1 MGRMSAADRTG
12 DEPGLGDLRGRPV
25 PPPAPPTGP
34 NGPAGPPLAP
44 VSTAPWA
51 PLLPPPP
58 PPGQNGVPGATN
70 QQRPGDGAG
79 GAGRSG
85 RRRTWLT
92 LVAGAVSG
100 GLLVGGTVAAALAFD
115 EDGAQVVARP
125 AIVTPEG
132 VMDIQGILDKVQESV
147 VTIETTASAGGGVF
161 EGAGTGIVLS
171 EDGLVLTNAHVIGGS
186 DEIQVRL
193 FDGAD
198 HSASLVGSSPDEDLA
213 VIRVDGVDDLVPA
226 ELGSSDTLQVG
237 EPVIA
242 IGNALNLG
250 GPPSVTQGIVSAKDR
265 SIQGPGASGEDVD
278 LDNLVQTDA
287 AINPGNSGGP
297 LVDVSGQV
305 VGVNTAIIA
314 DSQNIGFAIAI
325 DAVKSQ
331 IEDLRN
337 GGGEITPDT
346 AFLGVST
353 VDVSTVEDA
362 VREQLG
368 IRADEGA
375 FVADVTPDT
384 GADEAGLRAGDVI
397 VAIDGEPVETSEGVA
412 DTIREREPDDEIT
425 ITIER
430 EGKEQTLTATL
441 GRRGG

>member
-1 MGRMSAADRTG
+1 
-12 DEPGLGDLRGRPV
+12 V
-25 PPPAPPTGP
+25 
-34 NGPAGPPLAP
+34 
-44 VSTAPWA
+44 V
-51 PLLPPPP
+51 
-58 PPGQNGVPGATN
+58 VGAI
-70 QQRPGDGAG
+70 A
-79 GAGRSG
+79 
-85 RRRTWLT
+85 
-92 LVAGAVSG
+92 G
-100 GLLVGGTVAAALAFD
+100 GLLVGGTTAAVLAV
-115 EDGAQVVARP
+115 DGDDAPLVARP

-132 VMDIQGILDKVQESV
+132 VMDIQAILDKVQESV
-147 VTIETTASAGGGVF
+147 VTIETTGNGGGGVF
-161 EGAGTGIVLS
+161 EGAGTGIILS
-171 EDGLVLTNAHVIGGS
+171 DDGLVLTNAHVIGSS
-186 DEIQVRL
+186 DEINVRL
-193 FDGAD
+193 FDGAS
-198 HSASLVGSSPDEDLA
+198 HAASLVGSSPDEDLA

-226 ELGSSDTLQVG
+226 ELGSSDALLVG

-250 GPPSVTQGIVSAKDR
+250 GQPSVTQGIVSAKNR
-265 SIQGPGASGEDVD
+265 SIQGPGVGGENVD

-331 IEDLRN
+331 IEDLQN
-337 GGGEITPDT
+337 GDGEITPDT

-353 VDVSTVEDA
+353 VDVSGVEDA

-368 IRADEGA
+368 IRAEEGA
-375 FVADVTPDT
+375 FVAEVTPGT
-384 GADEAGLRAGDVI
+384 GAADAGLVAGDVI
-397 VAIDGEPVETSEGVA
+397 VEIDGETVSTSGEVA
-412 DTIREREPDDEIT
+412 DTVREHEPGDEID

-430 EGKEQTLTATL
+430 EGKEQTITATL

>member
-1 MGRMSAADRTG
+1 
-12 DEPGLGDLRGRPV
+12 
-25 PPPAPPTGP
+25 
-34 NGPAGPPLAP
+34 
-44 VSTAPWA
+44 
-51 PLLPPPP
+51 
-58 PPGQNGVPGATN
+58 
-70 QQRPGDGAG
+70 
-79 GAGRSG
+79 
-85 RRRTWLT
+85 
-92 LVAGAVSG
+92 VAVVLGAVLG
-100 GLLVGGTVAAALAFD
+100 GLLVGGVVLTALALKGD
-115 EDGAQVVARP
+115 DQVVARP

-132 VMDIQGILDKVQESV
+132 VMDIEGILEKVQESV
-147 VTIETTASAGGGVF
+147 VTIETSASSGNDVF

-171 EDGLVLTNAHVIGGS
+171 DDGLVLTNAHVIGSS
-186 DEIQVRL
+186 DRIQVRL
-193 FDGAD
+193 FDGAS
-198 HSASLVGSSPDEDLA
+198 HGASLVGSSPDEDLA
-213 VIRVDGVDDLVPA
+213 VIRIDGVDDLKPA
-226 ELGSSDTLQVG
+226 ELGSSDALQVG

-250 GPPSVTQGIVSAKDR
+250 GKPSVTQGIVSAKDR
-265 SIQGPGASGEDVD
+265 SIQGPGAGGENVD

-325 DAVKSQ
+325 DPIKPQ

-337 GGGEITPDT
+337 GNGEITPET

-353 VDVSTVEDA
+353 VNVSTVESA

-368 IRADEGA
+368 IKTDEGA
-375 FVADVTPDT
+375 FVADVTPDS
-384 GADEAGLRAGDVI
+384 GADDAGLRAGDVV
-397 VAIDGEPVETSEGVA
+397 VALDGEDVTSSEQVA
-412 DTIREREPDDEIT
+412 ATVREHEPGDRVR

-430 EGKEQTLTATL
+430 DGEEQTVTATL

>member
-1 MGRMSAADRTG
+1 
-12 DEPGLGDLRGRPV
+12 V
-25 PPPAPPTGP
+25 
-34 NGPAGPPLAP
+34 
-44 VSTAPWA
+44 
-51 PLLPPPP
+51 
-58 PPGQNGVPGATN
+58 
-70 QQRPGDGAG
+70 
-79 GAGRSG
+79 
-85 RRRTWLT
+85 T
-92 LVAGAVSG
+92 LVAGAVCG
-100 GLLVGGTVAAALAFD
+100 GLLVGGTVATALAFD
-115 EDGAQVVARP
+115 EDEPQVVARP
-125 AIVTPEG
+125 AILTPEG

-198 HSASLVGSSPDEDLA
+198 HSATLVGSSPDEDLA
-213 VIRVDGVDDLVPA
+213 VIRIEGVDDLVPA

-265 SIQGPGASGEDVD
+265 SIQGPGAGGEDVD

-331 IEDLRN
+331 IDDLRN
-337 GGGEITPDT
+337 GDGEITPDT

-368 IRADEGA
+368 IRAEEGA

-384 GADEAGLRAGDVI
+384 GADEAGLRPGDVI

-412 DTIREREPDDEIT
+412 DTIRERDPDDEIT

>member
-1 MGRMSAADRTG
+1 M
-12 DEPGLGDLRGRPV
+12 
-25 PPPAPPTGP
+25 
-34 NGPAGPPLAP
+34 
-44 VSTAPWA
+44 
-51 PLLPPPP
+51 
-58 PPGQNGVPGATN
+58 PGATN
-70 QQRPGDGAG
+70 QQQQPGGAG
-79 GAGRSG
+79 PAGRSG
-85 RRRTWLT
+85 PRRLWLAV
-92 LVAGAVSG
+92 VAGAVVG
-100 GLLVGGTVAAALAFD
+100 GLLVGGIVAAALALQDD
-115 EDGAQVVARP
+115 EPAVVARP

-132 VMDIQGILDKVQESV
+132 VMDIQAILDKVQESV
-147 VTIETTASAGGGVF
+147 VTIETTAGAGGGVF

-193 FDGAD
+193 FDGAN

-213 VIRVDGVDDLVPA
+213 VIRVDGVDDMVPA
-226 ELGSSDTLQVG
+226 ELGSSDSLQVG

-250 GPPSVTQGIVSAKDR
+250 GQPSVTQGIVSAKDR
-265 SIQGPGASGEDVD
+265 SIQGPGAGGEDVD

-325 DAVKSQ
+325 DPVKSQ
-331 IEDLRN
+331 IEDLQN

-353 VDVSTVEDA
+353 IDVSTVEDA
-362 VREQLG
+362 VRTQLG
-368 IRADEGA
+368 IRAEKGA
-375 FVADVTPDT
+375 FVAEVTNGT
-384 GADEAGLRAGDVI
+384 GADDAGLRAGDVI
-397 VAIDGEPVETSEGVA
+397 VSIDGDPVDTSTAVA
-412 DTIREREPDDEIT
+412 DAVREHEPGDEIR

>member
-1 MGRMSAADRTG
+1 
-12 DEPGLGDLRGRPV
+12 
-25 PPPAPPTGP
+25 
-34 NGPAGPPLAP
+34 
-44 VSTAPWA
+44 
-51 PLLPPPP
+51 
-58 PPGQNGVPGATN
+58 
-70 QQRPGDGAG
+70 
-79 GAGRSG
+79 
-85 RRRTWLT
+85 
-92 LVAGAVSG
+92 VAGAVAG
-100 GLLVGGTVAAALAFD
+100 GLLVGGTTAVVMAVDGD
-115 EDGAQVVARP
+115 EAPVVARP

-132 VMDIQGILDKVQESV
+132 VMDIQAILDKVQESV
-147 VTIETTASAGGGVF
+147 VTIETTGSGGSGVF

-171 EDGLVLTNAHVIGGS
+171 EDGLVLTNAHVIGSS
-186 DEIQVRL
+186 DEIDVRL
-193 FDGAD
+193 FDGAT

-213 VIRVDGVDDLVPA
+213 VIQVDGVDDLVPA
-226 ELGSSDTLQVG
+226 ELGSSDALQVG

-250 GPPSVTQGIVSAKDR
+250 GQPSVTQGIVSAKNR
-265 SIQGPGASGEDVD
+265 SIQGPGVGGENVD

-305 VGVNTAIIA
+305 VGVNTAIIS

-331 IEDLRN
+331 IEDLQN

-353 VDVSTVEDA
+353 VDVSGVEDA

-368 IRADEGA
+368 IRTEDGA
-375 FVADVTPDT
+375 FVADVTPDS
-384 GADEAGLRAGDVI
+384 GADDAGLRAGDVI
-397 VAIDGEPVETSEGVA
+397 VAIDGDEVETSTEVA
-412 DTIREREPDDEIT
+412 DTVREHEPGDEIE

-430 EGKEQTLTATL
+430 DGKEQDLTATL

>member
-1 MGRMSAADRTG
+1 V
-12 DEPGLGDLRGRPV
+12 L
-25 PPPAPPTGP
+25 
-34 NGPAGPPLAP
+34 AGAL
-44 VSTAPWA
+44 
-51 PLLPPPP
+51 
-58 PPGQNGVPGATN
+58 
-70 QQRPGDGAG
+70 
-79 GAGRSG
+79 
-85 RRRTWLT
+85 
-92 LVAGAVSG
+92 AGAVLTG
-100 GLLVGGTVAAALAFD
+100 GVVATALALDGD
-115 EDGAQVVARP
+115 EQTVVARP

-147 VTIETTASAGGGVF
+147 VTIETSAGGGGGVF

-171 EDGLVLTNAHVIGGS
+171 EDGLVLTNAHVIGAS

-213 VIRVDGVDDLVPA
+213 VIRVDDVDDLEPA

-250 GPPSVTQGIVSAKDR
+250 GEPSVTQGIVSAKNR
-265 SIQGPGASGEDVD
+265 SIRGPGVGGEIVE
-278 LDNLVQTDA
+278 LDDLVQTDA

-297 LVDVSGQV
+297 LVDVAGQV

-314 DSQNIGFAIAI
+314 DSQNIGFALAI

-331 IEDLRN
+331 IEDLQG

-353 VDVSTVEDA
+353 VAVSGVEEA
-362 VREQLG
+362 VRNQLG
-368 IRADEGA
+368 IRTEEGA
-375 FVADVTPDT
+375 FVVDVSPGS
-384 GADEAGLRAGDVI
+384 GADDAGLEAGDVI
-397 VAIDGEPVETSEGVA
+397 VAIDGDPVDTSAEVA
-412 DTIREREPDDEIT
+412 EAVRGHEPDDAIAIT
-425 ITIER
+425 VER
-430 EGKEQTLTATL
+430 EGKELRLDATL

>member
-1 MGRMSAADRTG
+1 M
-12 DEPGLGDLRGRPV
+12 
-25 PPPAPPTGP
+25 
-34 NGPAGPPLAP
+34 
-44 VSTAPWA
+44 
-51 PLLPPPP
+51 
-58 PPGQNGVPGATN
+58 
-70 QQRPGDGAG
+70 
-79 GAGRSG
+79 
-85 RRRTWLT
+85 
-92 LVAGAVSG
+92 
-100 GLLVGGTVAAALAFD
+100 GGTTAAALAVQDD
-115 EDGAQVVARP
+115 EAPVVARP

-132 VMDIQGILDKVQESV
+132 VMDIQAILDKVQESV
-147 VTIETTASAGGGVF
+147 VTIETSGDTGGGVF

-171 EDGLVLTNAHVIGGS
+171 ADGLVLTNAHVIGGS

-193 FDGAD
+193 FDGAN
-198 HSASLVGSSPDEDLA
+198 HQASLVGSSPDEDLA

-250 GPPSVTQGIVSAKDR
+250 GQPSVTQGIVSAKNR
-265 SIQGPGASGEDVD
+265 SIQGPGAGGEDVN

-325 DAVKSQ
+325 DPVKAQ
-331 IEDLRN
+331 IEDLQN
-337 GGGEITPDT
+337 GDGEITPDT

-353 VDVSTVEDA
+353 VDVSSVEDA
-362 VREQLG
+362 VRTQLG
-368 IRADEGA
+368 IRADKGA
-375 FVADVTPDT
+375 FVAEVTPGT
-384 GADEAGLRAGDVI
+384 GADDAGLRAGDVI
-397 VAIDGEPVETSEGVA
+397 VAIDGKPVETSSEVA
-412 DTIREREPDDEIT
+412 DTVREHEPGDEIE

-430 EGKEQTLTATL
+430 ESKEQTLTATL

>member
-1 MGRMSAADRTG
+1 LLT
-12 DEPGLGDLRGRPV
+12 
-25 PPPAPPTGP
+25 
-34 NGPAGPPLAP
+34 
-44 VSTAPWA
+44 TA
-51 PLLPPPP
+51 L
-58 PPGQNGVPGATN
+58 
-70 QQRPGDGAG
+70 
-79 GAGRSG
+79 
-85 RRRTWLT
+85 
-92 LVAGAVSG
+92 AGAVAG
-100 GLLVGGTVAAALAFD
+100 GVLVGGVVATTLAFQDD
-115 EDGAQVVARP
+115 EPTVVARP
-125 AIVTPEG
+125 AILTPEG

-147 VTIETTASAGGGVF
+147 VTIETSGDTGGGVF

-171 EDGLVLTNAHVIGGS
+171 DDGLVLTNAHVIGGS
-186 DEIQVRL
+186 DRIQVRL

-198 HSASLVGSSPDEDLA
+198 HPASLVGSSPDEDLA

-226 ELGSSDTLQVG
+226 ELGSSDSLQVG

-250 GPPSVTQGIVSAKDR
+250 GEPSVTQGIVSAKDR
-265 SIQGPGASGEDVD
+265 SIQGPGAGGENVD

-331 IEDLRN
+331 IEDLQN

-353 VDVSTVEDA
+353 VDVSGVEDA
-362 VREQLG
+362 VRTQLG
-368 IRADEGA
+368 IRAEEGA
-375 FVADVTPDT
+375 FVADVTPGT
-384 GADEAGLRAGDVI
+384 GADDAGLQAGDV
-397 VAIDGEPVETSEGVA
+397 VVGIDGEDVETSAEVA
-412 DTIREREPDDEIT
+412 DIVREHEPGDEIE

-430 EGKEQTLTATL
+430 EGKEQTLDATL